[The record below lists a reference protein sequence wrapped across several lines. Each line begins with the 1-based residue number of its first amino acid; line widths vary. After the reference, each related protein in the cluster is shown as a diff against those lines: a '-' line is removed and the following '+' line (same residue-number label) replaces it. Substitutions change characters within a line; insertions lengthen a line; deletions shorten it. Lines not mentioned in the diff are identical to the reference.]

1 MSFDREQFREILG
14 SLQDP
19 GPLDPDNRKGAAEE
33 FEAFHVPGLHGAA
46 QSSMARLTND
56 IDVARGHQN
65 VYLFSGTIG
74 SGKSTE
80 LRKLAHELRGRG
92 HYVVVIDA
100 QKLLSPHVELGPVEL
115 LLGIAIGLWDV
126 IAPDLVKV
134 DPATGDR
141 FNSLLSFF
149 RKIPAL
155 EEITANLGFASLKTR
170 LTDNPTFREKMRTH
184 SLASLDSFVEEFG
197 VFVSGLAD
205 TVREHPKYAHKDA
218 KRVLIV
224 DGMEHFGGLAAAGSK
239 DKVFDS
245 LKELFN
251 THSSRL
257 RIPEWDTV
265 YSVPPLLSKIAP
277 GMANTFGAAQLYFLA
292 SAHVFRDRTET
303 LDDHTITTKLIPMV
317 QKRLGGTEVANTLI
331 PVALQ
336 RQLIEN
342 TGGDLRDLLRA
353 MRSALLHAYTDNSA
367 TVGETHLES
376 VFNTMRQPYLPLTLD
391 SQERMAQVLQT
402 HEVKPASADDWAPLI
417 GDLAQ
422 KRVLMYLNGS
432 EWFGVHPLLRDAV
445 RRHIASPAGA

>member
-46 QSSMARLTND
+46 QSSMARLAND
-56 IDVARGHQN
+56 IDVARGHRN

-80 LRKLAHELRGRG
+80 LRKLAHELRQRG

-126 IAPDLVKV
+126 IARDLVKV
-134 DPATGDR
+134 DPATGER

-155 EEITANLGFASLKTR
+155 EEITANLSFASLKTR
-170 LTDNPTFREKMRTH
+170 LTDNPTFREAMRTH

-197 VFVSGLAD
+197 NFVSGLAD
-205 TVREHPKYAHKDA
+205 TVRAHPKYA

-239 DKVFDS
+239 DKVFES

-292 SAHVFRDRTET
+292 SAHVFHDRTEQP
-303 LDDHTITTKLIPMV
+303 DDETITKKLIPMV
-317 QKRLGGTEVANTLI
+317 QKRLGGEEVANTLI

-353 MRSALLHAYTDNSA
+353 MRSALLHAYTDSA
-367 TVGETHLES
+367 ASVDETHLKS

-391 SQERMAQVLQT
+391 AQERMAQVLQT
-402 HEVKPASADDWAPLI
+402 HEVKPANADDWAPLI

-445 RRHIASPAGA
+445 RKRTAPPAGA